1 MLAEVYAS
9 GCVEGGVGQGRSE
22 TSNVGVEG
30 LESSGHGPIAEEEFR
45 KQSAPSKGA
54 NRPGRA
60 RAGMEAGGLP
70 SPCFPSILGHKKA
83 SRKFRPHALV
93 SLTP

>member
-1 MLAEVYAS
+1 MLAEVCAS

-45 KQSAPSKGA
+45 AQ
-54 NRPGRA
+54 
-60 RAGMEAGGLP
+60 
-70 SPCFPSILGHKKA
+70 KA
-83 SRKFRPHALV
+83 KCSF
-93 SLTP
+93 